1 MIHLRGGNRL
11 IVNIVPGDFNGDS
24 VIDMLVVYKI
34 SDTKMQMSLFLGNKT
49 SRYDNDFS
57 KTTFPYI
64 DS

>member
-1 MIHLRGGNRL
+1 M

>member
-1 MIHLRGGNRL
+1 M

-57 KTTFPYI
+57 KTKFPYI